1 MFESSAVNNSYMEH
15 YFGMNGL
22 LDSVEQR
29 IYPVFG
35 QIRGLLFSDSQET
48 NGDVMTKSTGS
59 SSHHHHR
66 IGSRKGDHMMSSFS
80 AKTTPPPRMTQSC
93 YGALPTATSPAST
106 VQQYLKRFVAMGT
119 SPSSLSPASTPS
131 PSSKPYMTSRISLSS
146 DGSSYAGANG
156 SSSNQQ
162 LHVTTSGPT
171 TNLRSNGDINRTSP
185 GDPNRNSWPVPGAGS
200 KQVQGRGIR
209 QVGTVTMN
217 NN

>member
-1 MFESSAVNNSYMEH
+1 MEH

-35 QIRGLLFSDSQET
+35 QIRGLLFSESQET
-48 NGDVMTKSTGS
+48 NGNVMTKSTGS

-66 IGSRKGDHMMSSFS
+66 IGSRKGNHMMSSF
-80 AKTTPPPRMTQSC
+80 AARTTAPPRMTQSC

-131 PSSKPYMTSRISLSS
+131 PSTKPCSTSCIPLSA

-156 SSSNQQ
+156 GSSKQ
-162 LHVTTSGPT
+162 LYVTTSGPT

-209 QVGTVTMN
+209 QVVKLL
-217 NN
+217 